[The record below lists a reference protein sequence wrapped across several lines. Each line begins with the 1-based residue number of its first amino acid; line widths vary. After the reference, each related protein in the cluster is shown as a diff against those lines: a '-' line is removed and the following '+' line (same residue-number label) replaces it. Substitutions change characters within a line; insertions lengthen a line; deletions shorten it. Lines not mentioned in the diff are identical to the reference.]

1 MFGRGIPSRLNLVC
15 NRQEHCLKLCWYWPK
30 MYLRVGKEER
40 EELLSFDIVS
50 FVTTSAAP
58 VVYAILSNLK
68 QFKALVLPV

>member
-1 MFGRGIPSRLNLVC
+1 
-15 NRQEHCLKLCWYWPK
+15 
-30 MYLRVGKEER
+30 MYLRVGKGER